1 MADEINLDLFDPFDR
16 LLRISIRGKSREV
29 PENNTLLR
37 GFQYL
42 FGDAVVS
49 GRFCWNNECGNCE
62 LSCRLPGRDGARRI
76 RGCQALVEEGME
88 VLDVSPDLALF
99 MRE

>member
-1 MADEINLDLFDPFDR
+1 MSDGVNLDLFEPFDR
-16 LLRISIRGKSREV
+16 LLRIRVRGRECEV

-42 FGDAVVS
+42 YGNQVVS

-62 LSCRLPGRDGARRI
+62 VICRLPGEEGTRTI
-76 RGCQALVEEGME
+76 RGCQTLVEEGMQVTE
-88 VLDVSPDLALF
+88 VSSDLALF
-99 MRE
+99 VED